1 MIMKRGFVWAAIVL
15 SCAGLAGCGGG
26 GASPEEEKKES
37 GKGQAAAA
45 PASDSTL
52 DITPESTP
60 DQVVAGLIE
69 AMRSGDKEAKEA
81 LLTQKA
87 REETARHNMPVAA
100 NAMPNAEYQIAKP
113 KYLERNP
120 NGAHVSCVLSETL
133 QDGSTEEYEIVWV
146 LRKEPEI
153 GWRIAGMAVELLP
166 DTEPQFL
173 NFEDPLDMQ
182 KKMEAAA
189 AVLAQQ
195 GQEAMAPNGDA
206 VAGTAAEESQ
216 EEPETTQ
223 ATKLNK
229 LRQR

>member
-1 MIMKRGFVWAAIVL
+1 MKRGLVWAAMVL
-15 SCAGLAGCGGG
+15 SCAWLAGCGGG
-26 GASPEEEKKES
+26 AAPEGEKKAS
-37 GKGQAAAA
+37 ADGQASAGSAGE
-45 PASDSTL
+45 TTVE
-52 DITPESTP
+52 ITPESTP
-60 DQVVAGLIE
+60 DEVVTGLIE

-87 REETARHNMPVAA
+87 REETAKHNMPVAD
-100 NAMPNAEYQIAKP
+100 NAMPNAEYQVAKP
-113 KYLERNP
+113 KYLQRNP

-189 AVLAQQ
+189 TVLAQQ
-195 GQEAMAPNGDA
+195 EQEAMAANEDA
-206 VAGTAAEESQ
+206 GADPAAEERQ

>member
-1 MIMKRGFVWAAIVL
+1 ML
-15 SCAGLAGCGGG
+15 SCAGLAGCGGD
-26 GASPEEEKKES
+26 AAPEGEKRES
-37 GKGQAAAA
+37 GKGQAAA

-133 QDGSTEEYEIVWV
+133 QDGSKEEYEIVWV
-146 LRKEPEI
+146 LRKEPEA

-166 DTEPQFL
+166 GTAPQFL

-182 KKMEAAA
+182 QKMEAAA

-195 GQEAMAPNGDA
+195 EQESM
-206 VAGTAAEESQ
+206 AAEGNETAEPGQDS
-216 EEPETTQ
+216 EIEPGEPEATQ
-223 ATKLNK
+223 ATQPKGNK